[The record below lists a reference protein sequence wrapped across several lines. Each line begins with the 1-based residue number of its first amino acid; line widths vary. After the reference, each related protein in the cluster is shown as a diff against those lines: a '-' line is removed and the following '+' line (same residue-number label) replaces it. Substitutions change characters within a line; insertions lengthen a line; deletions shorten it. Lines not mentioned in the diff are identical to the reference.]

1 MTNKQIDSP
10 FNFLRHSEYHICSW
24 RLSSG
29 TVTFIKNKIKHLPKK
44 CLLLLVFVLLVWSE
58 SCSIV
63 SNSLW
68 PHGLSMEFSRP
79 EYWSEYFRIL
89 NTETWSLSL
98 LQVIFPIQGSK
109 PGLLHCRWV
118 LYQLSHKGSFCFR
131 LHNFFFFFLIIKG
144 LGPMLCILCDWNYSK
159 QSGNL
164 GWLGKSLDILHL

>member
-1 MTNKQIDSP
+1 MNKQIDSP

-68 PHGLSMEFSRP
+68 PHGLSMDFSRP

-98 LQVIFPIQGSK
+98 LQVISQSRDQSQVSCIAGGFFTSWAT
-109 PGLLHCRWV
+109 REAFV
-118 LYQLSHKGSFCFR
+118 LG
-131 LHNFFFFFLIIKG
+131 
-144 LGPMLCILCDWNYSK
+144 
-159 QSGNL
+159 
-164 GWLGKSLDILHL
+164 